1 MVSMIN
7 ATLVSRNYDTIALT
21 CCDTVLVSATTVA
34 MVLVF
39 DFLFKK
45 KIKIQNEMLPNLFIS
60 KIIIH

>member
-7 ATLVSRNYDTIALT
+7 ATLVSRNYDTIALK

-34 MVLVF
+34 MALVF

-45 KIKIQNEMLPNLFIS
+45 KN
-60 KIIIH
+60 

>member
-7 ATLVSRNYDTIALT
+7 VTLVSRNYDTIALK

-45 KIKIQNEMLPNLFIS
+45 KLKYKMRCYQICSYLRL
-60 KIIIH
+60 